1 MKILTLAISLIL
13 FNTMSFSQKTE
24 RYSGVFFNGQ
34 DVKGD
39 ANFSYYTDNKNN
51 QIKSGSF
58 RYSAREKNK
67 NWHYSHNINGKY
79 NEGMKIGK
87 WSYTLNSKEKKIDKE
102 GYFYDITVNLTANY
116 NKGIPEGQWEYSCYI
131 FKYKKEMVSGRPR
144 KTKKN
149 IIKDLNI
156 TLNWNNGK
164 LTDSLIIIDKVG
176 EKIIVPMNEYG
187 VIKGTMIIANK
198 TENTIIDYDKG
209 VETRYIYGQDTIESL
224 EYTTYITIEDKK
236 AKVKKLKNSYLY
248 RESCIIEDYIIDNIF
263 NNEYFLY
270 KYIEGDKLLKS
281 DKTFGDYTVSL
292 KGLYYYDLTPIPT
305 IEENNIFTAIEV
317 ADVKTKEAYW
327 FNKKALKKNPKNKKL
342 LEDKQI
348 INSALNEYSTLKCH
362 LNIYKK
368 YLNLQ
373 NIKNKANC
381 NSLHFAIP
389 PNTRFEYLQQ
399 IKHQSDIQYKNLSLN
414 NLYH

>member
-1 MKILTLAISLIL
+1 MRILTLAVSLIL
-13 FNTMSFSQKTE
+13 FNTISFSQKIE
-24 RYSGVFFNGQ
+24 RYSGIFFNGQ
-34 DVKGD
+34 DIKGD

-79 NEGMKIGK
+79 DEGMKIGK

-102 GYFYDITVNLTANY
+102 GYFYDITVSLTANY
-116 NKGIPEGQWEYSCYI
+116 NQGIPEGQWDYSCYI

-156 TLNWNNGK
+156 TLNWNKGK
-164 LTDSLIIIDKVG
+164 LTDSLIITDKVG

-187 VIKGTMIIANK
+187 VIKGTMTIANK
-198 TENTIIDYDKG
+198 TENTIINYDKG
-209 VETRYIYGQDTIESL
+209 VETRYIYGQDTIENL
-224 EYTTYITIEDKK
+224 EYTTYITIEDKE
-236 AKVKKLKNSYLY
+236 ARVKKLKNSYLY
-248 RESCIIEDYIIDNIF
+248 RESCIIEDLIIDNIF

-281 DKTFGDYTVSL
+281 TKTFGDYTVSL
-292 KGLYYYDLTPIPT
+292 KGLYYYDLAPIPT
-305 IEENNIFTAIEV
+305 MEENNIFTAIEI

-327 FNKKALKKNPKNKKL
+327 FNKKALNKNPKNKKL
-342 LEDKQI
+342 LDDKRI

-373 NIKNKANC
+373 NIKNKAKC
-381 NSLHFAIP
+381 NSLHFTIP
-389 PNTRFEYLQQ
+389 ANTRFEYLQQ
-399 IKHQSDIQYKNLSLN
+399 IKHQSDIQYKNLSIH